1 MPLPTAKQPPTT
13 DIARITMLLYG
24 PPKVGKSTFCSRFQ
38 NGFFLATEPGLNHLE
53 TYNMR
58 ADTWDE
64 ALSILA
70 DLEANPSR
78 FAPIIID
85 TVDKLW
91 DFCVTYITQKN
102 KVETI
107 SDLAYGK
114 GYSLALNEFSRF
126 IQRLVSL
133 RTGIIFVSH
142 HDYDEITQ
150 IDGTT
155 IKKFM
160 PSVPQR
166 IRDVIMPLVDVIAFA
181 TVEYQ
186 MNPETGARKERR
198 ILHTQ
203 PGILWEAG
211 DRTGRLPAEM
221 PFSYRVYQQHLE
233 KKENNQ

>member
-1 MPLPTAKQPPTT
+1 MLPTAKQPPTA
-13 DIARITMLLYG
+13 DIAHITMLLYG

-53 TYNMR
+53 TFNLR
-58 ADTWDE
+58 ADTWED
-64 ALSILA
+64 ALAILA
-70 DLEANPSR
+70 DLETEPSR
-78 FAPIIID
+78 FAPVIVD

-91 DFCVTYITQKN
+91 DFCIAYITQRYKI
-102 KVETI
+102 ETI

-114 GYSLALNEFSRF
+114 GYALAFNEFSRF
-126 IQRLVSL
+126 IQRLVAL
-133 RTGIIFVSH
+133 KTGLIFVSH
-142 HDYDEITQ
+142 HTYDEITQ
-150 IDGTT
+150 TDGTI

-160 PSVPQR
+160 PSVSER

-221 PFSYRVYQQHLE
+221 PFSYHVYQQLIE
-233 KKENNQ
+233 KKEVKP